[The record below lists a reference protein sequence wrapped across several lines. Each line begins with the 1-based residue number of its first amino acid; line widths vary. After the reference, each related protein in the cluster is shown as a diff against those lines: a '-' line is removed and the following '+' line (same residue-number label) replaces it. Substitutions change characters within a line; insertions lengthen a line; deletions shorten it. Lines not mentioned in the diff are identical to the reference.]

1 MGKFN
6 KFIQKSLG
14 SELTTLSLLSI
25 ALFLFLI
32 VYFLFIGIKYTP
44 YEINELDSLGQHI
57 PLAKSILEGRL
68 FNPPEMG
75 KGLGFYMPV
84 GEIILS
90 LLILLNIPLGFY
102 NIIAVILIYF
112 LCFKLARSYLLS
124 KENALLFS
132 TVVVY
137 LNPIVRLIST
147 QKNDLFLLSFFLLF
161 WFLLKLGGSSLK
173 YFITLGISFGLLIG
187 TKYSGI
193 IFSIVLLIAFGK
205 SLLKTMTNKNFTSF
219 AIFAFLFGGI
229 WYTRNYV
236 LTGNPIYPVG
246 LFGFKGHPEF
256 IIPTGLDTLFNKST
270 FPITLDAF
278 ISEYLIWIFI
288 PIMVIWLFVL
298 RKTRRLAVNNL
309 PLLLISAGA
318 SFAYFLGPSEFIR
331 VNITSNM
338 RFLLETFVSLVLFI
352 FLAFKNHNL
361 EKYLKLLAILSVFA
375 IIPQLDYYPKLII
388 LWIGIIAFI
397 VFIMNKKVKLE

>member
-1 MGKFN
+1 
-6 KFIQKSLG
+6 
-14 SELTTLSLLSI
+14 
-25 ALFLFLI
+25 
-32 VYFLFIGIKYTP
+32 
-44 YEINELDSLGQHI
+44 
-57 PLAKSILEGRL
+57 
-68 FNPPEMG
+68 MG

-161 WFLLKLGGSSLK
+161 WLLLKIGGKSIK
-173 YFITLGISFGLLIG
+173 HYFYLGISFGLLIG
-187 TKYSGI
+187 TKYSGV
-193 IFSIVLLIAFGK
+193 IFSMPLLVLYVPSYTIIHGLKLRLKLFLIF
-205 SLLKTMTNKNFTSF
+205 LLPSF
-219 AIFAFLFGGI
+219 LLGGFF
-229 WYTRNYV
+229 YLRNYI
-236 LTGNPIYPVG
+236 LKANPFYPVNV
-246 LFGFKGHPEF
+246 LGFKGHPEF

-338 RFLLETFVSLVLFI
+338 RFLLETFVALILFI